1 MVCVIVRISV
11 RVPVAVTEDDD
22 VTVLVEVFELL
33 MLPVDVTVDEVVL
46 DVVELCVIVRLAR
59 GLLDTSGVLVR
70 IPLIV
75 LVFDPRPERVKV
87 GDALDVLER

>member
-1 MVCVIVRISV
+1 V
-11 RVPVAVTEDDD
+11 RVPVAVTEDED

>member
-11 RVPVAVTEDDD
+11 RVPVAVTDDED

>member
-1 MVCVIVRISV
+1 V

>member
-1 MVCVIVRISV
+1 M
-11 RVPVAVTEDDD
+11 RVPVAVTEDED

>member
-1 MVCVIVRISV
+1 M
-11 RVPVAVTEDDD
+11 RVPVAVTDDED

>member
-1 MVCVIVRISV
+1 V
-11 RVPVAVTEDDD
+11 RVPVAVTEDED

-46 DVVELCVIVRLAR
+46 DVVELCVIIRLAR

>member
-1 MVCVIVRISV
+1 M